1 MKLALFAAFR
11 RYGFGHS
18 RSSAALSSRRSRGRL
33 RQPLSDFRGQSEMLL
48 AANHFQWRRNPL
60 RGADFGAQ
68 PRNSCA
74 SGGPLPRVE
83 TPALGGF
90 GNGLD
95 GYGNRGVVMAQHR
108 NVSARLE
115 RFYHAFG
122 VPVAPRDRAH
132 P

>member
-33 RQPLSDFRGQSEMLL
+33 RPPLSDFSGQSEMLL
-48 AANHFQWRRNPL
+48 AANHFEWRRNPL

-68 PRNSCA
+68 SRDARA
-74 SGGPLPRVE
+74 SGGPLRRIE

-90 GNGLD
+90 CDGLD
-95 GYGNRGVVMAQHR
+95 GYGNGGVVMAQHR

-115 RFYHAFG
+115 CFHHAFG
-122 VPVAPRDRAH
+122 VPVAPRD
-132 P
+132 